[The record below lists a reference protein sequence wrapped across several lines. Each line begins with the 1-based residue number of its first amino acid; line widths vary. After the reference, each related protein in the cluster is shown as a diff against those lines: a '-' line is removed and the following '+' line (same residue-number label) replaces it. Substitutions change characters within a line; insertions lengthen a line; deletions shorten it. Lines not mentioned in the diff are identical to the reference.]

1 MFDRQEMTS
10 SSRSRLAAGV
20 ELPAM
25 YACTRVTK
33 WSHESMKSGCAG
45 SVGVKRMCK
54 GRLTH
59 KGLVQQGNTM
69 NMMLLEAAQPG
80 MQVLIAVQW

>member
-1 MFDRQEMTS
+1 
-10 SSRSRLAAGV
+10 
-20 ELPAM
+20 
-25 YACTRVTK
+25 
-33 WSHESMKSGCAG
+33 
-45 SVGVKRMCK
+45 MCK